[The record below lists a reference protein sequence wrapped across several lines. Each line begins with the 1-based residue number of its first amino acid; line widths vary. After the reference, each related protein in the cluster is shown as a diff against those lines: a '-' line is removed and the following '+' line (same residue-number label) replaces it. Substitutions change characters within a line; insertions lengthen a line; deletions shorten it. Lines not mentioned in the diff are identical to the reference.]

1 MDDDKVERLR
11 LLLARAH
18 EVEEKET
25 FLQTATVIL
34 NRIKR
39 QLGPERLRDKDAA

>member
-18 EVEEKET
+18 ETEEKET
-25 FLQTATVIL
+25 FLQTAAVLL

-39 QLGPERLRDKDAA
+39 QFAAERLRDKDAA